1 MNTEESKNTVN
12 LSSKT
17 DELEKIL
24 QVQLQRLVTA
34 RHIPHAVAAVES
46 MDGNFKWSGAAGIA
60 YPDGTPMTP
69 ETPFW
74 IASIT
79 KLFTAAAIL
88 KLHEQEQ
95 VSIDQSMAAY
105 LPGNLIHGLHR
116 FKGVDYTEKITLRN
130 LLGHSSGLPD
140 YIEIHRRNEKSLFDK
155 ILAKGDMSWTL
166 EDLLNIVRDVN
177 SPFFP
182 PQSPESK
189 NKKVRYSDT
198 NYQLLIGILETVAGK
213 PLHEIFH
220 EMFYK
225 PLGLEQTFHPGKSP
239 ADPVPPAATLWYKEN
254 PLNIPQAMASFKDP
268 FSTVGNLLIFIR
280 ALLRGE
286 LFDNP
291 VTVKLM
297 HTEWNR
303 FGFSISPVGPGW
315 PIEYG
320 LGMMRLLVPRIL
332 TPFRP
337 SPTIIGHTGAT
348 GTWLF
353 YCPQLDLLL
362 AGDVSQITASPV
374 PFQFVPKILRA
385 LMPFTKSFKQTN

>member
-1 MNTEESKNTVN
+1 MNTEESKDTVN

-17 DELEKIL
+17 DELETIL
-24 QVQLQRLVTA
+24 QDQLQRLATA
-34 RHIPHAVAAVES
+34 RNIPHAVTAVES
-46 MDGNFKWSGAAGIA
+46 MDGSFKWSGAAGIA

-105 LPGNLIHGLHR
+105 LPGNLIQGLHR

-182 PQSPESK
+182 PQPPESE

-198 NYQLLIGILETVAGK
+198 NYQLLIGILETVSGK
-213 PLHEIFH
+213 PLHEIFL

-225 PLGLEQTFHPGKSP
+225 PLGLEQTFHPGQSP
-239 ADPVPPAATLWYKEN
+239 ADPVRPAATLWFKET

-268 FSTVGNLLIFIR
+268 FSTVGDLLIFIR

-291 VTVKLM
+291 ATVKLM

-337 SPTIIGHTGAT
+337 SPTIIGHTGST

-385 LMPFTKSFKQTN
+385 LMPFAKNFKQTT